1 MKKISDLSQ
10 TPRTLGVILAGGRA
24 RRLGGQDKAFLE
36 LNGRPVVAHALQ
48 RFIPQCDN
56 VVISAN
62 GDPARFDI
70 LKLPVL
76 ADSLPDFSGPLAG
89 ILTTLDWVATHEPTI
104 EWVASVTVDTP
115 FIPYDLVRRLHEARH
130 NQNAQLAMA
139 HSGERNHPVNAI
151 WPVSLRGPL
160 RQAMQEEG
168 LRKVEV
174 WIKRHDLAIATWSTD
189 PIDPFFNINTYED
202 LELAGD
208 LARSVGVS
216 QL

>member
-1 MKKISDLSQ
+1 MSQ
-10 TPRTLGVILAGGRA
+10 TPKTLGVILAGGRA

-36 LNGRPVVAHALQ
+36 LNGRPVVAHVLQ
-48 RFIPQCDN
+48 RFTHQCDGM
-56 VVISAN
+56 VISAN

-76 ADSLPDFSGPLAG
+76 ADSLPDFPGPLAG
-89 ILTTLDWVATHEPTI
+89 ILTALDWAATHQPTI

-115 FIPYDLVRRLHEARH
+115 FIPHDLVFRLHEARQ

-151 WPVSLRGPL
+151 WPVCLRAPL
-160 RQAMQEEG
+160 RKAMQEEG
-168 LRKVEV
+168 LRKVEA
-174 WIKRHDLAIATWSTD
+174 WIRRHNVAIATWPTD
-189 PIDPFFNINTYED
+189 PLDPFFNINTKEE

-208 LARSVGVS
+208 LAGSDDLS
-216 QL
+216 QNLR